1 VVGTAQ
7 PADLPAAISTLT
19 GARNGRP
26 LPVVALA
33 PLTWHPAA
41 SPVPV
46 TWTVTAT
53 PVRQARLREAVL
65 GALGHAEPASG
76 TAQRGPA
83 PGPAPALR
91 ILVAEDDPANQRV
104 ITGLLQRLGHH
115 TDLAGDGEQA
125 VAAIIAEGGYD
136 LVLMDVN
143 MPRLDGIAA
152 TRQVRAQRP
161 GKHPPIVALTA
172 SATPSTRRAC
182 LRAGMTGF
190 LTKPCQPADLADLVT
205 SITRQRASA
214 AALPAGAHHAPAL
227 PGPALPAPGLTGPGQ
242 RAAGGPA
249 AATTVLYI
257 DDNPTLRGLAE
268 RILAKD
274 PAITVLTAADADSG
288 LEQAIAHQ
296 PGLILLDLHL
306 SGTHGETLIASLQ
319 GEERT
324 STIPIVVVSGDT
336 SPATIKRVTGLG
348 ATAYLAK
355 PFDAEDL
362 RAIVG
367 ATAAGRAAPAAPML
381 GG

>member
-1 VVGTAQ
+1 
-7 PADLPAAISTLT
+7 
-19 GARNGRP
+19 
-26 LPVVALA
+26 
-33 PLTWHPAA
+33 
-41 SPVPV
+41 
-46 TWTVTAT
+46 
-53 PVRQARLREAVL
+53 
-65 GALGHAEPASG
+65 
-76 TAQRGPA
+76 
-83 PGPAPALR
+83 
-91 ILVAEDDPANQRV
+91 
-104 ITGLLQRLGHH
+104 
-115 TDLAGDGEQA
+115 
-125 VAAIIAEGGYD
+125 
-136 LVLMDVN
+136 
-143 MPRLDGIAA
+143 
-152 TRQVRAQRP
+152 
-161 GKHPPIVALTA
+161 
-172 SATPSTRRAC
+172 
-182 LRAGMTGF
+182 
-190 LTKPCQPADLADLVT
+190 
-205 SITRQRASA
+205 
-214 AALPAGAHHAPAL
+214 
-227 PGPALPAPGLTGPGQ
+227 
-242 RAAGGPA
+242 
-249 AATTVLYI
+249 VLYI